1 MPRVSLLLADDVG
14 LGKTI
19 EAGLILSELILRRRV
34 RRVLIICPASLRGQ
48 WRQEMRDKFSLA
60 FDEVDREATHALK
73 RNLGLDANPWRTF
86 PRIVTSYDYLK
97 QPDVL
102 EEFRSASRVS
112 HDSPHLPWDLLI
124 VDEAHNLA
132 PAAIGDDS
140 EVSRMLGILAPL
152 FEHKLLLTA
161 TPHNGHTR
169 SFSGL
174 LEYLD
179 PVRFSRTSEKLSD
192 AERGR
197 VEEVVIRR
205 LKREIN
211 ARTNP
216 PRFAHRTLQAVP
228 LTLHASERELAAAFE
243 RFRKKVHSLI
253 SGAKRVEQL
262 AGAFAVE
269 ILGKRLLSCPVAFA
283 DSWYRYQQGLKVE
296 RDREDTGPAR
306 PDARGHGRRSRRRLA
321 LRRPAPVD

>member
-1 MPRVSLLLADDVG
+1 
-14 LGKTI
+14 
-19 EAGLILSELILRRRV
+19 LILSELIQRRRV

-60 FDEVDREATHALK
+60 FDEVDREATHALR
-73 RNLGLDANPWRTF
+73 RNLGLDASPWRTF

-174 LEYLD
+174 LEDLD
-179 PVRFSRTSEKLSD
+179 PVRWRD
-192 AERGR
+192 
-197 VEEVVIRR
+197 R
-205 LKREIN
+205 LI
-211 ARTNP
+211 
-216 PRFAHRTLQAVP
+216 
-228 LTLHASERELAAAFE
+228 
-243 RFRKKVHSLI
+243 
-253 SGAKRVEQL
+253 EQL
-262 AGAFAVE
+262 ILSRVLIAGASRRPNE
-269 ILGKRLLSCPVAFA
+269 SRA
-283 DSWYRYQQGLKVE
+283 DLRSQFGVTVDE
-296 RDREDTGPAR
+296 NASAR
-306 PDARGHGRRSRRRLA
+306 PEPTEVRLA
-321 LRRPAPVD
+321 GLARQGGDTIVGDHHLGAARNA